1 MQSSAVNS
9 TPARAPRRRAQAQKA
24 LIKVPVDATLK
35 RDADGLF
42 AHLGFDTQTAVRIF
56 LTRAVHSGGIP
67 FAVSDIPYNQETL
80 DAIEE
85 SEQLL
90 RDPNAKTY
98 ADFSELLNEVLEEMK
113 NDEI

>member
-1 MQSSAVNS
+1 MQ
-9 TPARAPRRRAQAQKA
+9 TPTVKTAPTRSPRRRAQAQKA

-67 FAVSDIPYNQETL
+67 FVVSDLPYNQETI
-80 DAIEE
+80 DAIME

-98 ADFSELLNEVLEEMK
+98 TNVDEMIQEILADV
-113 NDEI
+113 